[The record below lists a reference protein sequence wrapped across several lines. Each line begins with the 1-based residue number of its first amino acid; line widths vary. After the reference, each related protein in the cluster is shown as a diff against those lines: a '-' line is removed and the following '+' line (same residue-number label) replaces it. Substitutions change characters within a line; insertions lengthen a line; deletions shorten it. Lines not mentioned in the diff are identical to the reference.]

1 MTNRQEGC
9 QFFCTKSVSGE
20 GRRGVACVSTC
31 LASKLPTIWTSAA
44 VTQEKRL
51 DTFLMS
57 FVLSYPDD

>member
-1 MTNRQEGC
+1 M
-9 QFFCTKSVSGE
+9 
-20 GRRGVACVSTC
+20 STC